1 MTEFFVANSM
11 DGIRMRV
18 SFKDVVAFRKETI
31 KLFANKRDWEVYL
44 FDYHQNY
51 IGRIYRK
58 PWQGESICWTS
69 KDSLLTKRV
78 TKDGRLYKR
87 DR

>member
-11 DGIRMRV
+11 DGIRMHV
-18 SFKDVVAFRKETI
+18 SFKDIVDFRKVTI
-31 KLFANKRDWEVYL
+31 KLFANKRNWKVYL
-44 FDYHQNY
+44 FDYHQKY
-51 IGRIYRK
+51 LGMIYSLQDGDVR
-58 PWQGESICWTS
+58 WSSAGSIF
-69 KDSLLTKRV
+69 DKRV